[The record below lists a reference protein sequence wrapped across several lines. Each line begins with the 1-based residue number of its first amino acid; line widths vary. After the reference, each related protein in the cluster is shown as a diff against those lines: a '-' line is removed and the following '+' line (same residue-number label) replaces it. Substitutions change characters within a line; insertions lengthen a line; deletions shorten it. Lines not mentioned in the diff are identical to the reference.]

1 LYQQNSVKNL
11 LKPSAYKTVDPVK
24 SMRKTGNSLGKPSDL
39 LIKINN
45 KKDLLPFEIEEMY
58 KKKYR
63 RNKSNQKEI
72 NTAERIFTEYVL
84 TDRKEISKLNRTPSK
99 AKYPNSIDNL
109 NELITYRYGPNFRN
123 EVK

>member
-1 LYQQNSVKNL
+1 
-11 LKPSAYKTVDPVK
+11 
-24 SMRKTGNSLGKPSDL
+24 MRKTGNSLGKPSDL